1 MTQHE
6 EQRRLT
12 RALAAHDVDC
22 GDVGAPLALKQC
34 GQAGTLGHPSLRGL
48 ASARPLAPPASDP
61 HSAGPAADPLRQDQR
76 PPVARGQARGHRG
89 SPCFAVECRR
99 DRERDVRTLIA
110 GETRPGIH
118 LTQVFELAKDDPQTR
133 RPVKLDELER
143 LACTGGRRRSRDAA
157 RFGAMELPAWR

>member
-1 MTQHE
+1 
-6 EQRRLT
+6 
-12 RALAAHDVDC
+12 
-22 GDVGAPLALKQC
+22 
-34 GQAGTLGHPSLRGL
+34 
-48 ASARPLAPPASDP
+48 
-61 HSAGPAADPLRQDQR
+61 
-76 PPVARGQARGHRG
+76 
-89 SPCFAVECRR
+89 VECRR